1 MTKQQPRLMNVCALS
16 SWLENDPPLKP
27 LAATLV
33 LVLIAREN
41 PFELHLN
48 EKIIRRRDGETQR
61 TIYKLRSRRGEC
73 CSE

>member
-48 EKIIRRRDGETQR
+48 EKIILT
-61 TIYKLRSRRGEC
+61 T
-73 CSE
+73 